1 MTESSLPCWARERL
15 ERFIETHLDRRLAIS
30 ELASSIGYS
39 ESYFF
44 RAFKASFGSTPH
56 AYVLAR
62 RLERACLL
70 MLDTDDALSDIAVR
84 CGLADQAHFTRRFR
98 RAFDAPPGEW
108 RRRERAAFAVTFP
121 P

>member
-1 MTESSLPCWARERL
+1 MNESRLPPWARERL
-15 ERFIETHLDRRLAIS
+15 QHFIDTHIGRRLAIA

-44 RAFKASFGSTPH
+44 RTFKATFGSTPH
-56 AYVLAR
+56 AYVLMR
-62 RLERACLL
+62 RLELACEL
-70 MLDTDDALSDIAVR
+70 MLATDDALSDIAVR

-108 RRRERAAFAVTFP
+108 RRRERAVVFP

>member
-1 MTESSLPCWARERL
+1 MTASRLPPWARERL
-15 ERFIETHLDRRLAIS
+15 QRFIDAHLGRRLAVS
-30 ELASSIGYS
+30 ELASAIGYS

-56 AYVLAR
+56 AYVLMR
-62 RLERACLL
+62 RLERACEL
-70 MLDTDDALSDIAVR
+70 MLATDDALCDIAVR

-108 RRRERAAFAVTFP
+108 RRRERAFAVTFP